1 MIAHAVMMIVG
12 TVMVVVAVADL
23 VNTLVTTSSSR
34 SSHVNMWPSRIVA
47 RHAFLG
53 LRSIVARIGEHRP
66 ARERLLATF
75 GPLLL
80 LNLLTMWVTLQ
91 VVGFG
96 LIWAGMRGI
105 KGTTSVFGHVYY
117 SGVSFF
123 TIGFGDV
130 VPTDVLPRAG
140 VLVEGLLGVVTTALV
155 IAYLP
160 MLYAAYATRERPL
173 STLDD
178 GSAGPVTPNSLLFA
192 WSPDANPQLIDAKFA
207 DWESWAVD
215 IAASHGASPMLR
227 FFRSYDRQHN
237 WLTALKLLTEAAMR
251 AQLIVGASNG
261 SSFWF
266 LRRADTIFQLMA
278 QGANLD
284 PWREKVRLTDEQHE
298 RQVREMYDQL
308 SAHGFE
314 LVPFEVALTEVA
326 NIREMYA
333 PTVAYVAHW
342 LLSPPEFW
350 PPQTVI
356 QRVPPA

>member
-12 TVMVVVAVADL
+12 AVMVVVAVADL

-34 SSHVNMWPSRIVA
+34 SSHVGRWPSRIVA
-47 RHAFLG
+47 RYAFRG

-66 ARERLLATF
+66 VRERLLATF

-80 LNLLTMWVTLQ
+80 LILLTMWVTLQ

-96 LIWAGMRGI
+96 LIWAGVRGI
-105 KGTTSVFGHVYY
+105 KGTTSVFGHIYY

-130 VPTDVLPRAG
+130 VPVDVLPRAG

-173 STLDD
+173 ITLDD

-192 WSPDANPQLIDAKFA
+192 WSRDANPQLLDAQFA
-207 DWESWAVD
+207 DWEDWAVD
-215 IAASHGASPMLR
+215 VAGSHGASPMLR
-227 FFRSYDRQHN
+227 FFRSYDHRHD
-237 WLTALKLLTEAAMR
+237 WVAGLTLLSEAAMR
-251 AQLIVGASNG
+251 TQLIVGASNG

-284 PWREKVRLTDEQHE
+284 PWREKVRLSDEQHE

>member
-1 MIAHAVMMIVG
+1 MIAHAVMVTVG
-12 TVMVVVAVADL
+12 AIMVIVAVADL

-80 LNLLTMWVTLQ
+80 LILLTMWVTLQ

-160 MLYAAYATRERPL
+160 MPVSYTHL
-173 STLDD
+173 TL
-178 GSAGPVTPNSLLFA
+178 PT
-192 WSPDANPQLIDAKFA
+192 ID
-207 DWESWAVD
+207 SV
-215 IAASHGASPMLR
+215 
-227 FFRSYDRQHN
+227 
-237 WLTALKLLTEAAMR
+237 
-251 AQLIVGASNG
+251 
-261 SSFWF
+261 
-266 LRRADTIFQLMA
+266 
-278 QGANLD
+278 
-284 PWREKVRLTDEQHE
+284 
-298 RQVREMYDQL
+298 
-308 SAHGFE
+308 
-314 LVPFEVALTEVA
+314 
-326 NIREMYA
+326 
-333 PTVAYVAHW
+333 
-342 LLSPPEFW
+342 
-350 PPQTVI
+350 
-356 QRVPPA
+356 